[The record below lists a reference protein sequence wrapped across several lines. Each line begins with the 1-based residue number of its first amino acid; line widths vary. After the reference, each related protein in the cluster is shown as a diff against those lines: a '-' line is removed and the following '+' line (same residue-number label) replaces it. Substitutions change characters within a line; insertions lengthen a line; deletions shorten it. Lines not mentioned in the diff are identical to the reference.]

1 MVLRGKR
8 VVKKTSVRSRVG
20 KSTAGITNGVFGV
33 NETGATD
40 DGDSAEIE
48 EETRLQG
55 ENEKGTLVTS
65 L

>member
-8 VVKKTSVRSRVG
+8 VVKKTNVRSIVV
-20 KSTAGITNGVFGV
+20 KSTAGITNGAFGV
-33 NETGATD
+33 NETGATV

-48 EETRLQG
+48 EETRVQG
-55 ENEKGTLVTS
+55 EKEKGTPVAS